1 MNTMCSKAK
10 ICLYFS
16 EIKDI
21 YRDETSWAGEILRRY
36 LSPERGCVSMSE
48 IVTIVLFIVATGCLP
63 AIQKK

>member
-1 MNTMCSKAK
+1 M
-10 ICLYFS
+10 YFG

-21 YRDETSWAGEILRRY
+21 YRDEKSWAGEILRRY